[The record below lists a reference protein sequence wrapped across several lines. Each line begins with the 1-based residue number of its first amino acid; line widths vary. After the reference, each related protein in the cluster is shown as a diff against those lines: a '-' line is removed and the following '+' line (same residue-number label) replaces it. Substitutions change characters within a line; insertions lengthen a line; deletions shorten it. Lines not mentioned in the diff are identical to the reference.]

1 MPADATAKPRP
12 SRNAPSRTELKAQTR
27 ARILDA
33 AINTLIEDGYAG
45 FSMNKIAKRAGIAQP
60 SFYVHFENMDQLFEA
75 MAESVADRFI
85 RPLQEALVSVV
96 QTLKPDE
103 IRGMIYRLFLVG
115 FDIIRDQQ
123 ALCRMVWAERDQ
135 PNSPLG
141 TYLDRFYRDNKQS
154 WGEVLTNIGL
164 VSTSESD
171 RIKLAL
177 FMDGVFALFECY
189 ATQWMAG
196 RYTEVKD
203 PANALTDYVL
213 FYWQEEM
220 KRLFP

>member
-1 MPADATAKPRP
+1 MPANATAR
-12 SRNAPSRTELKAQTR
+12 SSLSRTELKAQTR

-33 AINTLIEDGYAG
+33 AINTLIEEGYVG

-75 MAESVADRFI
+75 MAENVAERFI

-115 FDIIRDQQ
+115 FDIIREQQ

-135 PNSPLG
+135 PNSPLA
-141 TYLDRFYRDNKQS
+141 TYLNRFYRDNKDS
-154 WGEVLTNIGL
+154 WGNVLANIGL
-164 VSTSESD
+164 VGTTD
-171 RIKLAL
+171 ADKIKLAL

-189 ATQWMAG
+189 ATQWMSG
-196 RYTEVKD
+196 RYAEVKA
-203 PANALTDYVL
+203 PANALTDYVVS
-213 FYWQEEM
+213 YWQAEM
-220 KRLFP
+220 KRLFPTLG